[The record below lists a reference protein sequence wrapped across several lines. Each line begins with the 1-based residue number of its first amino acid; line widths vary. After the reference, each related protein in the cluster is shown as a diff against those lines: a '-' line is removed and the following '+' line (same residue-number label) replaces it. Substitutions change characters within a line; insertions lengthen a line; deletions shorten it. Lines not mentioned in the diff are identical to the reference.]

1 MTASSNPTPSVG
13 HQANLTEV
21 PRISPARVIDFF
33 EAGHRL
39 LTDSESIAQKS
50 GMDRQIKEPAI
61 RRARSE
67 DLADA
72 FEQGGYWLMGR
83 WCSPGWPLGSSAF
96 ETSLCLRASR
106 QLM

>member
-13 HQANLTEV
+13 HQSNLTEV

-39 LTDSESIAQKS
+39 LTDSERIAQKS

-72 FEQGGYWLMGR
+72 FEQGGYWLMWAVVLAG
-83 WCSPGWPLGSSAF
+83 LAF
-96 ETSLCLRASR
+96 GIFGL
-106 QLM
+106 